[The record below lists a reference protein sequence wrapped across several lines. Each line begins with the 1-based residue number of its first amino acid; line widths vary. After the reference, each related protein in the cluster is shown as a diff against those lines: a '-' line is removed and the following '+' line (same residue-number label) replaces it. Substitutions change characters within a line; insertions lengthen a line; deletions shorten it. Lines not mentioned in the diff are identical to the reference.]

1 MRRILALLVVAS
13 LSTALALCEP
23 ASAQKPGGSQSAE
36 KVGGNLAELIS
47 DNLAP
52 LLIVLIGAV
61 GMAAFMA
68 RSIGQVVMIVVGGL
82 FAGAF
87 IIEPSAAETLF
98 KSIYDAIF

>member
-1 MRRILALLVVAS
+1 LLVVAS

-36 KVGGNLAELIS
+36 KVGGNLADLIS

-68 RSIGQVVMIVVGGL
+68 RSIGQVVMIVAGGL